1 MSEIYK
7 RKLEEV
13 LEEFDTSV
21 EEGLNESQV
30 EENREEH
37 GENKLEE
44 SETKYKWEI
53 FLENLNNIIVY
64 LLGVAAVI
72 SVIMGDWVEAI
83 AILLAVFISVFTG
96 YFVEVGAQKS
106 VEALQSTLDT
116 KAQVHRNE

>member
-44 SETKYKWEI
+44 SETKSKWEI

-72 SVIMGDWVEAI
+72 SVIMGDWVEAL
-83 AILLAVFISVFTG
+83 AILLAVFISVFLAI
-96 YFVEVGAQKS
+96 FI
-106 VEALQSTLDT
+106 
-116 KAQVHRNE
+116 N